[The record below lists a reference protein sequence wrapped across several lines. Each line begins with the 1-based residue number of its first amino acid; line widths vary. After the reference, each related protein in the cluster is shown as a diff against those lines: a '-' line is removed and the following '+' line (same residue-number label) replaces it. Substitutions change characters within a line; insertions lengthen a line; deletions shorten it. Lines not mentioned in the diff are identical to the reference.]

1 MQRVWRRIVRKYH
14 LLSRRDRFALLLVIL
29 LGAGAVGWVS
39 WTELVS
45 VAPDRISMTKLV
57 QDAEDGL
64 IDSAALNDGSIDIT
78 YSDGREAAF
87 HGQLPDET
95 VMRLV
100 EAGVDVSFSDSTVV
114 DFLAKHGYP
123 LLMLVPMLLIA
134 WHVLGGANRF
144 AIGGPTKLLDRSA
157 AKYRFSDVA
166 GQEEAKEQMTEIVE
180 FLRDPETFTRLG
192 AKAPKGALMVG
203 PPGVGKTLL
212 ARAVAGE
219 TNAAFIAVSG
229 ADFRQTFMGLGANK
243 VRNMFKLARDN
254 APTLIFIDEI
264 ETLARKRSSKATGA
278 INTEEE
284 ATLNALLVE
293 MDGFNTSK
301 GIVVLAAT
309 NRPDLIDEA
318 VLRPGRFDRRINLD
332 VPDLAGRLGILQVH
346 ARNKALADTVDLSVV
361 ARRTTGMSGADLENL
376 LNEAAI
382 RATRRSAPAIV
393 TEDIEGAYF
402 DVLLG
407 RVRKGA
413 VLSDSDRHAIAVHEA
428 GHAIAAAT
436 LDGAKRPEK
445 ATIVPRGRALGV
457 VLSPPKDD
465 QKLVN
470 RQQLM
475 SDIVVCL
482 AGRAAELV
490 AFGEQGISTGAEDDL
505 RKATNLASRM
515 AALWSMGSSMP
526 VLSITEDSSMDARR
540 QAEERAQAI
549 IDQAWAA
556 ALETLTRH
564 KLAHG
569 DLVAALL
576 ERETIDGAEIK
587 AIVQGRRDGQAPAAS
602 RHHVETREAKV

>member
-14 LLSRRDRFALLLVIL
+14 LLSRRDRLAFLLVIL
-29 LGAGAVGWVS
+29 LGAGAAGWIS
-39 WTELVS
+39 WTQLAS

-57 QDAEDGL
+57 QDAHDGL
-64 IDSAALNDGSIDIT
+64 IKSAALSDRSIGLT
-78 YSDGREAAF
+78 YSDGKEAAF
-87 HGQLPDET
+87 RGRLPDET
-95 VMRLV
+95 VMQLV
-100 EAGVDVSFSDSTVV
+100 AAGVDVSFSDSTLL
-114 DFLAKHGYP
+114 DFLGKYGYP

-254 APTLIFIDEI
+254 APALIFIDEI
-264 ETLARKRSSKATGA
+264 ETLARKRSSKASGS

-332 VPDLAGRLGILQVH
+332 IPDLTGRLGILHVH
-346 ARNKALADTVDLSVV
+346 ARSKALADTVDLSVV

-393 TEDIEGAYF
+393 AEDIEGAYF

-407 RVRKGA
+407 RVRKGTA
-413 VLSDSDRHAIAVHEA
+413 LSDSDRRAIAIHEA

-436 LDGAKRPEK
+436 VDGAKRPEK

-457 VLSPPKDD
+457 VLSSPKED
-465 QKLVN
+465 QRLVS
-470 RQQLM
+470 RQQLL

-482 AGRAAELV
+482 SGRAAELME
-490 AFGEQGISTGAEDDL
+490 FGEQGISTGAEDDL
-505 RKATNLASRM
+505 RQATNLASRM
-515 AALWSMGSSMP
+515 AALWSMGSSTP
-526 VLSITEDSSMDARR
+526 VLSITEESSMNARR
-540 QAEERAQAI
+540 QAEERAQTI
-549 IDQAWAA
+549 IDQAWAE

-576 ERETIDGAEIK
+576 ERETVDGTEIE
-587 AIVQGRRDGQAPAAS
+587 AMVQAHKDAQAPAGLAA
-602 RHHVETREAKV
+602 E